1 MAETIWA
8 NWMRKQ
14 RFFNMYATVIMS
26 LIAWQ
31 MLNAAR
37 ANASTI
43 VARNVEEM
51 SARADAVVRATV
63 VDRESMYQGDTIVTR
78 MVLRVEERLKG
89 TTESELTVWLPGGEI
104 NGIRAHIS
112 GVADYALDD
121 DLIVFLEKIDDTR
134 WRTSAL
140 SWSVYYCAD
149 DIAYRSSTEFHAL
162 SPSAN
167 PLLSTARTMG
177 NTRDHRLS
185 IDELRARIRAVE
197 EAP

>member
-104 NGIRAHIS
+104 NGIRAHI
-112 GVADYALDD
+112 
-121 DLIVFLEKIDDTR
+121 
-134 WRTSAL
+134 
-140 SWSVYYCAD
+140 
-149 DIAYRSSTEFHAL
+149 
-162 SPSAN
+162 
-167 PLLSTARTMG
+167 
-177 NTRDHRLS
+177 
-185 IDELRARIRAVE
+185 
-197 EAP
+197 